1 LSKNTT
7 AILAI
12 ITILFVSVQVKATSR
27 VRVIWYTNVSDESGG
42 FIGALEEILPT
53 DWFKEKYYVMIV
65 KSRNFLERLDWYNA
79 DVLVIGDNGFPKDLS
94 TFKGHLI
101 VTLDS
106 SISTLSYWLTGS
118 NGNKVWWHY
127 KERGDESCTVIKG
140 LSLTLNCGGDPAEI
154 REDPPFAIE
163 ELKDVILVRRDSGKA
178 IALYKTKQ
186 GFYWLHIG
194 LIVNRGKN
202 DEAISEIID
211 HVISAIVNRAP
222 VAGFRFEPSSPT
234 DLDTISFVDES
245 YDPDGRVVR
254 WLWDFGDG
262 TSSPERSP
270 KHRYAD
276 DGRYLVT
283 LTVWD
288 DKGASSTVTKTIVV
302 RNVKPKAIFKFKPS
316 KPYAGQIVMFDASQ
330 SYDPDGKVVRC
341 EWDFDGDG
349 HVDAEGIKVSYVYE
363 RAGEYIIRLAVIDD
377 DNARVITEKTLRV
390 LRRELP
396 DLAVKASIPSVG
408 LELRALN
415 VSFMVSNMGR
425 KGSGKFTVVLLVDE
439 SVVDEVSIGYLGPNS
454 TARGV
459 LVWASP
465 SQGIHSVKVCADYEG
480 VVEELD
486 EGNNCFEG
494 SVEIA
499 PYPKLEVSAPEGLR
513 LEANSTGL
521 LKALVRNVGR
531 VWARGVE
538 VSLTLPEGVEPL
550 TPLAKRLG
558 DLGPSELAEVEWGLR
573 ALSPGKHVAEI
584 HVRAVDMPEAK
595 AYVLI
600 YVARP
605 MPDLEARLVMPG
617 VAEEGYPVNVT
628 AIAINTGKAGSGPF
642 AIGLYLDEIFYRYKT
657 VKDVRSNGKVATFFT
672 LYEIKAGDHSVR
684 VCADVFDEV
693 HEVNESNNCAEFRFR
708 VSKVPPRL
716 KVIGFYAPHDV
727 VVGEDFIILLAV
739 ENAGSYTA
747 TDVEARLI
755 LPPGISLASM
765 EKASKPLGNIP
776 PRKSVEVTWSL
787 TGKEP
792 GEYKVTAR
800 ITAENASDV
809 QEALKLK
816 VLRPALL
823 ELDVE
828 LFDVTGSRLTQLK
841 VGDVF
846 RLVATVR
853 NEGEESLKDITV
865 SLDMG
870 QAESVRFVP
879 KERPSKRV
887 GYLEGGSSKQVSWL
901 LEAVSPGRS
910 WIAVTASSGSQED
923 YEVVMVE
930 VGD

>member
-1 LSKNTT
+1 MSKNTT

-245 YDPDGRVVR
+245 YDPDG
-254 WLWDFGDG
+254 
-262 TSSPERSP
+262 
-270 KHRYAD
+270 
-276 DGRYLVT
+276 
-283 LTVWD
+283 
-288 DKGASSTVTKTIVV
+288 
-302 RNVKPKAIFKFKPS
+302 
-316 KPYAGQIVMFDASQ
+316 
-330 SYDPDGKVVRC
+330 KVVRC

-377 DNARVITEKTLRV
+377 DNAGVITEKTLRV

-828 LFDVTGSRLTQLK
+828 LFDVAGSR
-841 VGDVF
+841 
-846 RLVATVR
+846 
-853 NEGEESLKDITV
+853 
-865 SLDMG
+865 
-870 QAESVRFVP
+870 
-879 KERPSKRV
+879 
-887 GYLEGGSSKQVSWL
+887 
-901 LEAVSPGRS
+901 
-910 WIAVTASSGSQED
+910 
-923 YEVVMVE
+923 
-930 VGD
+930 